1 MSMSREDLIILTAAT
16 LHGNGRS
23 VAENVEKALE
33 IEAEVKKQRNAQVAK
48 STPVDYLSR
57 FNDGPTNA
65 EKNGW

>member
-1 MSMSREDLIILTAAT
+1 MYREELIIIVASL

-23 VAENVEKALE
+23 VPENVKKALE